1 MKPMKVIF
9 ALILTAALFSFQTAE
24 DSYLVNGAASKLH
37 WKARKTTGEHEGNVN
52 VKHGKL
58 KMSGETPLRAEFVI
72 DMTSITVTDIKDA
85 EQNAKLVNHLKSED
99 FFSTAK
105 HSTAVITV
113 KKFTKNTNGT
123 YTATADLMIKG
134 ITNEIAFPVKFV
146 KSATGYTATADITID
161 RTKWD
166 VKYNS
171 KSILGAAA
179 DKFIYDDVNFN
190 VTLVLDK
197 QK

>member
-1 MKPMKVIF
+1 MKPMKAIF

-37 WKARKTTGEHEGNVN
+37 WKAKKTGGEHEGNVN

-99 FFSTAK
+99 FFSTSK

-134 ITNEIAFPVKFV
+134 ITNEITFPVKFA
-146 KSATGYTATADITID
+146 KTTGGYTATADITID
-161 RTKWD
+161 RTKWN

-171 KSILGAAA
+171 KSLLGAAA

-190 VTLVLDK
+190 VSLVLDK
-197 QK
+197 AK